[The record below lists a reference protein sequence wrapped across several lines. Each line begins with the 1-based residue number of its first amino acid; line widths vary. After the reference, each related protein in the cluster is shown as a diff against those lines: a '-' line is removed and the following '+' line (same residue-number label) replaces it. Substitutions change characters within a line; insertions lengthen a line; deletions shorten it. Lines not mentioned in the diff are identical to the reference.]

1 MIYTI
6 QLALSHGD
14 ATGKSYIEIA
24 EEILKDI
31 EKAGMIPPSY
41 VQKVFSVPEVSS
53 GYKKL
58 NEWESE
64 E

>member
-53 GYKKL
+53 GYK
-58 NEWESE
+58 N
-64 E
+64 